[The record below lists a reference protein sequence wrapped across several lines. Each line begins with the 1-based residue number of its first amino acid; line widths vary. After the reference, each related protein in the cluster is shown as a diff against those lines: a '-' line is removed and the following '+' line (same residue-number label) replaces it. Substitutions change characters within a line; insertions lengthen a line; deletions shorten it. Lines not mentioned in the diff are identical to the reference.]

1 MHITEFTCFSEIRI
15 NMVINWPIIGSS
27 VIPHLVLFIRIWLD
41 FYDYFNCCFR
51 LLGYSI
57 GLQLCL
63 SGNKILLEIISIIYI
78 KNHDEKL
85 THASINAFV
94 LLFCFSDLQCSF
106 SCYKSI
112 SRKHIFFPSI
122 DMLTP
127 PSFSSNPLASFANRN
142 PLVSLDPK
150 NARSRRQRII
160 SEFIFR
166 LTSTK
171 YK

>member
-1 MHITEFTCFSEIRI
+1 M
-15 NMVINWPIIGSS
+15 
-27 VIPHLVLFIRIWLD
+27 
-41 FYDYFNCCFR
+41 
-51 LLGYSI
+51 
-57 GLQLCL
+57 
-63 SGNKILLEIISIIYI
+63 LEWKQNIISIIYI

-127 PSFSSNPLASFANRN
+127 PPFSSNSLASFANRN

-150 NARSRRQRII
+150 NARPVI
-160 SEFIFR
+160 
-166 LTSTK
+166 
-171 YK
+171 

>member
-1 MHITEFTCFSEIRI
+1 
-15 NMVINWPIIGSS
+15 MV
-27 VIPHLVLFIRIWLD
+27 
-41 FYDYFNCCFR
+41 
-51 LLGYSI
+51 SI
-57 GLQLCL
+57 ENDV
-63 SGNKILLEIISIIYI
+63 S
-78 KNHDEKL
+78 KL

-127 PSFSSNPLASFANRN
+127 PSFSSNSLASFANRN

-166 LTSTK
+166 LTSTNDIIINRNLK
-171 YK
+171 GVSVSYLPFEFFNWTSNFHFSSFVNRCTSSNF